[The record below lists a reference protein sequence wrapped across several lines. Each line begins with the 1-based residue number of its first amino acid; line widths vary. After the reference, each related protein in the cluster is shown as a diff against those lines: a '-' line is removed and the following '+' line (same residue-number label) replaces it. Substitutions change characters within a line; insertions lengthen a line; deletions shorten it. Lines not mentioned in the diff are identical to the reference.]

1 MKVRIRADQ
10 VMLYV
15 VLIVLAAVMIYPF
28 LWSVTASFKT
38 NRQIFSGNPLD
49 LIPRSTRIAS

>member
-1 MKVRIRADQ
+1 MKVKIRADQ

>member
-1 MKVRIRADQ
+1 VKVKIRADQ

>member
-1 MKVRIRADQ
+1 VKVRIRADQ